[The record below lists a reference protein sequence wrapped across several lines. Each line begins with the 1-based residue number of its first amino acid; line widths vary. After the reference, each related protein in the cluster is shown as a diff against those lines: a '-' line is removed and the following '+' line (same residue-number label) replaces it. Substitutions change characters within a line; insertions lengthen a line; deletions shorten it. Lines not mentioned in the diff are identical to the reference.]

1 MARECGKR
9 DFATDGILNGLTGA
23 LARGPTPGENELS
36 QSEVIGNI
44 FMITLAG
51 SGTTADTMHFAM
63 ILLALH
69 PDVQCW
75 VLEELDNV
83 TEEFR
88 GDLTYAQAFP
98 KLARIHCVMVGN
110 PNPSELASV

>member
-1 MARECGKR
+1 MARGCGKR

-23 LARGPTPGENELS
+23 LAHGPTPGENELS

-69 PDVQCW
+69 PDVQSW
-75 VLEELDNV
+75 VLEELDSV

-88 GDLTYAQAFP
+88 GDLNYTQAFP
-98 KLARIHCVMVGN
+98 KLIRIHCVMVGS
-110 PNPSELASV
+110 PNPK